1 MYKRMIALLLL
12 CSCFIL
18 GGCVYGKEYNST
30 FKATILEIYGNSYL
44 VEPVNGSRE
53 LRSSDQ
59 IMVPMKNIDSSLEP
73 EVGDVIKIKYR
84 GGILESY
91 PGQISEVLS
100 IKVVKEAEE
109 VGENSQLSEK
119 DEEEVILYN
128 GKEYKKSELCDATL
142 HWLELPEEERM
153 LSSYLPPE
161 LMEFTENWGI
171 TLNAVEVIPTGMILE
186 CRQSGGEPTG
196 ELQTGSWYIV
206 ERWTQETGWTEA
218 EYVIDG
224 NIGWTEEAWMIPSGT
239 LTEWEVDWE
248 WLYGALPTGKYRIGK
263 EIMDFR
269 GTGDYDTSIYF
280 AEFEIN
286 NRF

>member
-1 MYKRMIALLLL
+1 M
-12 CSCFIL
+12 
-18 GGCVYGKEYNST
+18 
-30 FKATILEIYGNSYL
+30 
-44 VEPVNGSRE
+44 NGSRE

-142 HWLELPEEERM
+142 HWLELSEEERM

-161 LMEFTENWGI
+161 LMELTENWGI

-186 CRQSGGEPTG
+186 CRQSGGDPTG

-206 ERWTQETGWTEA
+206 EHWTKERGWTEVVYA
-218 EYVIDG
+218 IDG
-224 NIGWTEEAWMIPSGT
+224 NIGWTEEAWMIPMENEI
-239 LTEWEVDWE
+239 EWEVDWE
-248 WLYGALPTGKYRIGK
+248 WLYGVLPTGKYRIGK
-263 EIMDFR
+263 EITDFR
-269 GTGDYDTSIYF
+269 GTGDCDTSIYF
-280 AEFEIN
+280 AEFEIK
-286 NRF
+286 